1 MSFVHPALST
11 APSLE
16 DEPLSAAVLSYVH
29 NLLVS
34 TPIRRLDAQDIDVLE
49 DVPPVV
55 GLALTADCKC
65 PACDKPDDDLDFKG
79 RHLAR
84 HLRAY
89 LRKSSKPQRIAR
101 ADEPVRSNLAV
112 VAKSLGLGDVE
123 REVLTFFIALR
134 SDAGLKRMTE
144 RFGDVT
150 LSRAAEIVAVAARLP
165 IPKVFAAIGS
175 GGRLV
180 QSGLIGV
187 SADRNELASK
197 FELKSELLDLV
208 SAPSLDRD
216 ALLRRFVEPAPPSTL
231 TAEDFAHVAGA
242 VTDLLALIQAA
253 SKSGARGINILLH
266 GPSGTGKTE
275 LARLIAKLLG
285 MPLHVA
291 GRADDQGES
300 ASPLERL
307 RSLLLANRIA
317 IPGAALLLFDEL
329 EDLFRWQLNLF
340 GPAQASAQ
348 MSKQWFN
355 DLLENN
361 PIPTLW
367 ITNRVDGIDNAFLRR
382 FTFAVELRAP
392 GPGQR
397 AEVVLRHTGQ
407 ALTREDA
414 DSIATRYDAGPAQ
427 IATAV
432 KAATLVTPDGRPARE
447 TIERFLAPVEKVLRG
462 VDPRAFARL
471 DESRFRL
478 DAIHCTEDLGALAER
493 LASWKKGEGPG
504 VSICLYG
511 RPGTGKS
518 EYVKFLAGRMKRRLI
533 TRRVSDI
540 ESMWV
545 GETEKAIAQ
554 AFAEADAEDAVL
566 LFDEVDSFLRDR
578 ALAHQ
583 SWEATKVN
591 EFLTQLESFRGVVAC
606 TTNLWRDLDEAA
618 LRRFVFKVEFKFLRP
633 EQAMT
638 LFQAFFP
645 ESFASAEEGLIHGEL
660 SRMTSLT
667 PGDFAAVSRR
677 LRALDSS
684 PGAEAVISMLKAEIA
699 VKREAPRPVGF

>member
-1 MSFVHPALST
+1 MSQLHPANST
-11 APSLE
+11 ALLLE
-16 DEPLSAAVLSYVH
+16 DEPFSAAVGSYVH

-34 TPIRRLDAQDIDVLE
+34 TRMRRLEAQDIDVLE
-49 DVPPVV
+49 DVPSVV
-55 GLALTADCKC
+55 GLALSADCKC
-65 PACDKPDDDLDFKG
+65 ATCDKHDDDLDFKG

-89 LRKSSKPQRIAR
+89 LRHNSKPQRIAH

-112 VAKSLGLGDVE
+112 VAKSVGLGDVE
-123 REVLTFFIALR
+123 RQVLAFFIALH
-134 SDAGLKRMTE
+134 SDAGLKHMTE
-144 RFGDVT
+144 RFGEVT

-180 QSGLIGV
+180 QSGLLGI
-187 SADRNELASK
+187 SNNRSDLDSM

-216 ALLRRFVEPAPPSTL
+216 ALLARFVEPAPPSTL
-231 TAEDFAHVAGA
+231 TARDFAHVAGA
-242 VTDLLALIQAA
+242 VADVVALLQAA
-253 SKSGARGINILLH
+253 TRSSARGINILLH
-266 GPSGTGKTE
+266 GPTGTGKTQF
-275 LARLIAKLLG
+275 ARLAAKLLG
-285 MPLHVA
+285 LPLHAA
-291 GRADDQGES
+291 GRADDEGES
-300 ASPLERL
+300 AVWEERL
-307 RSLLLANRIA
+307 RSLRLGNRIA
-317 IPGAALLLFDEL
+317 APGEALLLFDEL
-329 EDLFRWQLNLF
+329 EDLFRWELSLF
-340 GPAQASAQ
+340 GPAHASTQ

-361 PIPTLW
+361 PIPTIW
-367 ITNRVDGIDNAFLRR
+367 ITNRVEGIDEAFLRR

-392 GPGQR
+392 GPRQR
-397 AEVVLRHTGQ
+397 ADVVLRHAAE
-407 ALTREDA
+407 ALTREEA
-414 DSIATRYDAGPAQ
+414 ESIATRYDAGPAQ

-432 KAATLVTPDGRPARE
+432 RAATLVADGRPTRE
-447 TIERFLAPVEKVLRG
+447 TIERFLAPVETILRG
-462 VDPRAFARL
+462 VDPRTFARF
-471 DESRFRL
+471 DDSRFRL

-493 LASWKKGEGPG
+493 LGSWKKGDGPG
-504 VSICLYG
+504 ISLCLYG
-511 RPGTGKS
+511 PAGTGKS
-518 EYVKFLAGRMKRRLI
+518 EYVKHLAARMKRRLI

-545 GETEKAIAQ
+545 GGTEKAIAQ
-554 AFAEADAEDAVL
+554 AFAQADSEDAVL

-578 ALAHQ
+578 AFAHQ

-618 LRRFVFKVEFKFLRP
+618 LRRFVFKVEFKYMRP
-633 EQAMT
+633 EQSVT
-638 LFQAFFP
+638 LFQAFFADA
-645 ESFASAEEGLIHGEL
+645 FASAGEGFIRREL
-660 SRMTSLT
+660 SRLTNLT

-677 LRALDSS
+677 LRALGSS

-699 VKREAPRPVGF
+699 VKRAAPRPVGF

>member
-1 MSFVHPALST
+1 M
-11 APSLE
+11 
-16 DEPLSAAVLSYVH
+16 
-29 NLLVS
+29 
-34 TPIRRLDAQDIDVLE
+34 RRLDAQDLDVLE
-49 DVPPVV
+49 DVSAVV
-55 GLALTADCKC
+55 GLALSVDCKC
-65 PACDKPDDDLDFKG
+65 PTCDKPDDDLDFKG

-89 LRKSSKPQRIAR
+89 LRQSSEPQRVAR
-101 ADEPVRSNLAV
+101 ADEPVRANLAV
-112 VAKSLGLGDVE
+112 IAKALGLGNVE
-123 REVLTFFIALR
+123 RDVLAFIIALH

-150 LSRAAEIVAVAARLP
+150 LPRAAEIVAVAARLP
-165 IPKVFAAIGS
+165 TPKVLSALGP

-180 QSGLIGV
+180 QSGLIAV
-187 SADRNELASK
+187 PADRNELASK
-197 FELKSELLDLV
+197 FELKSELLDLI
-208 SAPSLDRD
+208 SAPSLDRE
-216 ALLRRFVEPAPPSTL
+216 ALLKTFVEPAPPSTL

-242 VTDLLALIQAA
+242 LTDLLALLQAA

-266 GPSGTGKTE
+266 GPTGTGKTE

-285 MPLHVA
+285 IPLHVA

-300 ASPLERL
+300 ATAPERL

-367 ITNRVDGIDNAFLRR
+367 ITNRVEGIDNAFLRR

-392 GPGQR
+392 GPEQR

-414 DSIATRYDAGPAQ
+414 ASIATRYDAGPAQ

-432 KAATLVTPDGRPARE
+432 KAASLIAPGGRPTRE
-447 TIERFLAPVEKVLRG
+447 VVERFLAPVEKILRG

-478 DAIHCTEDLGALAER
+478 DAIHCTEDLRGLADR
-493 LASWKKGEGPG
+493 LALWKKGEGPG
-504 VSICLYG
+504 VSICLHG

-518 EYVKFLAGRMKRRLI
+518 EYVKYLATRMKRRLI

-578 ALAHQ
+578 SLAHQ

-638 LFQAFFP
+638 LFQVFFP
-645 ESFASAEEGLIHGEL
+645 DAFASAQEGLIRGEI
-660 SRMTSLT
+660 SRMMNLT

-677 LRALDSS
+677 LRALGSS
-684 PGAEAVISMLKAEIA
+684 PGADSVISMLKAEIA
-699 VKREAPRPVGF
+699 VKRDAPRPVGF